1 MGWVPPRLGRA
12 DWDVWNCLLSYDKT
26 QVPPCRVSIRCKWR
40 TMNVM
45 EPNLRPVQPLHYA
58 PIADWLDSAEA
69 TQRWAGPGVPF
80 PLPPE
85 RFAQVLELE
94 VRPGWALLDEQGV
107 CVGFGQ
113 YWMTATDTA
122 HLGRIIVSPHVRGRG
137 LGRALMQALCTQ
149 AQHEDGV
156 QHLTLRVYRDN
167 AAAAALYRDLGF
179 QQVEA
184 SSTPELLFMRRTLA

>member
-1 MGWVPPRLGRA
+1 
-12 DWDVWNCLLSYDKT
+12 
-26 QVPPCRVSIRCKWR
+26 
-40 TMNVM
+40 MNAM
-45 EPNLRPVQPLHYA
+45 EPNLRPVQPSNYA
-58 PIADWLDSAEA
+58 IVASWPESAGA

-113 YWMTATDTA
+113 YWMTGAGTA
-122 HLGRIIVSPHVRGRG
+122 HLGRIIVSPLARGRG
-137 LGRALMQALCTQ
+137 LGRLLVQSLSAQALRESGIQ
-149 AQHEDGV
+149 R
-156 QHLTLRVYRDN
+156 LTLRVYRDN
-167 AAAAALYRDLGF
+167 SAAVALYRDLGF

-184 SSTPELLFMRRTLA
+184 SSTPELLFMQRTSG